1 LISFFALALQK
12 FQVIFPSHYEC
23 YQFNEIIMHMDGN
36 INLIFLELLLVIPL
50 IGIVLWFVHRMSKN
64 HNSNIEE
71 IISKV
76 VQEKNESSS
85 KHNLEKIDLTL
96 KPFKEQLRNL
106 NEEIVGLKE
115 EQAASKESFK
125 DHVSKIIEQT
135 DNIGKEARDLALA
148 LSGNVQ
154 TQGAWGE
161 QVLEKTLEESG
172 LRKDKDYVLQKKFT
186 ASDGST
192 VQPDAVVFMPDNRSI
207 IIDSKASL
215 TSYLRY
221 VDAEDESEKEK
232 HLKEHL
238 SSLKTHIKQLSSK
251 SYKSIEELGS
261 ADYILMFI
269 PIESALSLALMND
282 WDLQKT
288 AMQSKMG
295 FVTPTNLIAILRVAE
310 SLWRQDRLSKDAEK
324 IALRAGLMID
334 KLVGLKTD
342 FEKVK
347 SSFNATQDA
356 INEAEKKLNTGKG
369 NLTNQAKELQ
379 EMGAR
384 SKKVL
389 ADSDN
394 K

>member
-1 LISFFALALQK
+1 
-12 FQVIFPSHYEC
+12 
-23 YQFNEIIMHMDGN
+23 MHMNEN
-36 INLIFLELLLVIPL
+36 INLIFLELIIAIPL
-50 IGIVLWFVHRMSKN
+50 VSIVLWSIYWVSKKQ
-64 HNSNIEE
+64 NSNIEE
-71 IISKV
+71 IVSKIV
-76 VQEKNESSS
+76 EERNENSS
-85 KHNLEKIDLTL
+85 KHSLEKIDLTL
-96 KPFKEQLRNL
+96 KPFKEQLKNL

-172 LRKDKDYVLQKKFT
+172 LRKNKDYVLQKKYM

-221 VDAEDESEKEK
+221 IDTEDRIEKEK

-238 SSLKTHIKQLSSK
+238 NSLKTHIKQLSTK
-251 SYKSIEELGS
+251 SYKNVEKLGS

-288 AMQSKMG
+288 AMQAKMG

-324 IALRAGLMID
+324 IAMRAGLMID
-334 KLVGLKTD
+334 KLVGLKID

-347 SSFNATQDA
+347 SSFGATQEA

-369 NLTNQAKELQ
+369 NLTSQAKELQ

-389 ADSDN
+389 PDSDN

>member
-1 LISFFALALQK
+1 
-12 FQVIFPSHYEC
+12 
-23 YQFNEIIMHMDGN
+23 MHMNEN
-36 INLIFLELLLVIPL
+36 INLIFLELLLAVPL
-50 IGIVLWFVHRMSKN
+50 VGIVLWFVYRMSKN

-238 SSLKTHIKQLSSK
+238 SSLKTHIK
-251 SYKSIEELGS
+251 
-261 ADYILMFI
+261 
-269 PIESALSLALMND
+269 P
-282 WDLQKT
+282 

-356 INEAEKKLNTGKG
+356 INEAEKKLSTGKG

>member
-1 LISFFALALQK
+1 
-12 FQVIFPSHYEC
+12 
-23 YQFNEIIMHMDGN
+23 
-36 INLIFLELLLVIPL
+36 
-50 IGIVLWFVHRMSKN
+50 
-64 HNSNIEE
+64 
-71 IISKV
+71 
-76 VQEKNESSS
+76 
-85 KHNLEKIDLTL
+85 
-96 KPFKEQLRNL
+96 
-106 NEEIVGLKE
+106 
-115 EQAASKESFK
+115 
-125 DHVSKIIEQT
+125 
-135 DNIGKEARDLALA
+135 
-148 LSGNVQ
+148 
-154 TQGAWGE
+154 
-161 QVLEKTLEESG
+161 
-172 LRKDKDYVLQKKFT
+172 
-186 ASDGST
+186 
-192 VQPDAVVFMPDNRSI
+192 
-207 IIDSKASL
+207 
-215 TSYLRY
+215 
-221 VDAEDESEKEK
+221 
-232 HLKEHL
+232 
-238 SSLKTHIKQLSSK
+238 
-251 SYKSIEELGS
+251 
-261 ADYILMFI
+261 MFI

-347 SSFNATQDA
+347 SSFSATQDA
-356 INEAEKKLNTGKG
+356 INEAEKKLNSGKG

>member
-1 LISFFALALQK
+1 
-12 FQVIFPSHYEC
+12 
-23 YQFNEIIMHMDGN
+23 M
-36 INLIFLELLLVIPL
+36 
-50 IGIVLWFVHRMSKN
+50 
-64 HNSNIEE
+64 
-71 IISKV
+71 
-76 VQEKNESSS
+76 
-85 KHNLEKIDLTL
+85 
-96 KPFKEQLRNL
+96 
-106 NEEIVGLKE
+106 
-115 EQAASKESFK
+115 
-125 DHVSKIIEQT
+125 
-135 DNIGKEARDLALA
+135 
-148 LSGNVQ
+148 
-154 TQGAWGE
+154 
-161 QVLEKTLEESG
+161 
-172 LRKDKDYVLQKKFT
+172 LQKKFT

-221 VDAEDESEKEK
+221 VDTKDDSEKEK

-251 SYKSIEELGS
+251 SYKSLEELGS

>member
-1 LISFFALALQK
+1 
-12 FQVIFPSHYEC
+12 
-23 YQFNEIIMHMDGN
+23 MHMNEN
-36 INLIFLELLLVIPL
+36 INLIFLELLLAIPL
-50 IGIVLWFVHRMSKN
+50 VGIVLWFVYKMNKN
-64 HNSNIEE
+64 YNSNIEE

-221 VDAEDESEKEK
+221 VDTEDESEKEK

-356 INEAEKKLNTGKG
+356 INEAEKKLSTGKG